1 MCNQYLCWF
10 TTLLVT
16 IIFHTWAVMVPVEH
30 SLNKLRLESY
40 IKVYLLFAQEL
51 HVQSFTSRTNLRCR
65 SRSLSHTESLHWR
78 EATRAMSANEV
89 DDDNHLRMFFVSH
102 FISLSDRKRW
112 NRKKKESE
120 TVKKQKRSKK
130 LQRDMEN
137 SNYTKCCKS
146 FRYGLPTRLS

>member
-40 IKVYLLFAQEL
+40 IKCTSFLHKNSMFNRSPLAQTFAAGL
-51 HVQSFTSRTNLRCR
+51 A
-65 SRSLSHTESLHWR
+65 LSHTESLHWR